1 VTAVQKNLG
10 AFRPP
15 GRRRVLPRPPPEV
28 LPAACLRVD
37 PSASEAIAPL
47 PPVGALVE
55 PSGAFA
61 VTVASDRVP
70 ISAYNGS
77 WSKVL

>member
-1 VTAVQKNLG
+1 
-10 AFRPP
+10 
-15 GRRRVLPRPPPEV
+15 
-28 LPAACLRVD
+28 
-37 PSASEAIAPL
+37 
-47 PPVGALVE
+47 VGALVE

-61 VTVASDRVP
+61 VTATSDRVP